1 LCYILT
7 VNTTLKIKSL
17 KLFLKYICC
26 KVSTIGSAAVL
37 SMLALTLNTNCNAQ
51 APKDQFILDMVHNNP
66 GEKLTKSD
74 FNSPSYLQMNGYNG
88 QVINDFTFVHTAI
101 TYDALGQDIFPIG
114 STERKWV
121 MDAADKV
128 RVNIDKAHAAGIK
141 VYYFTD
147 IIVLPKK
154 LVSIY
159 KNEICDANG
168 KISFEKPKTQ
178 ELHRIMLKEVFDSFP
193 GLDGLVIRT
202 GETYLNN
209 VPYHTGNGPII
220 NGAESHVKLIN
231 ILKEEVCVKRNK
243 IVFYRTWSFG
253 GMHDNANYYLDVTN
267 RIEPH
272 KNLIF
277 SIKHTK
283 GDYQRTYNFNPTL
296 GLGNHPQIIEVQCQ
310 REYEGKGAYPNY
322 VMDGVING
330 FEEFNTNTPQSGN
343 KSLNDIK
350 HKPTFKGVWSWSRGG
365 GWVGPYITN
374 EFWCK
379 LNAYVI
385 GTWAANTTLTEEE
398 VFNKFMD
405 VNGIKGSSRKA
416 FRQLCLLSAKAVLRG
431 HTSATLPFQVDWA
444 FWMRDEFLSGIGSKP
459 SVKTNTSE
467 GWLKNAFTYYDAN
480 GQLQQAIDEKYEAV
494 EQWKTI
500 VSLSSRIKL
509 TNKNDENYIRIS
521 SQYGLLLHQI
531 IAEGWKIMALGFEGD
546 KHKKYDTLQLT
557 KAIKLYDNY
566 WQAYNQLKANNPSC
580 ATLYKPYAFVYE
592 SPLYHRDFGMKAS
605 IDKYRLILNQ
615 QQ

>member
-1 LCYILT
+1 M
-7 VNTTLKIKSL
+7 TLKLILLKHLPSNMACQIRLTYSKAILFFLLLIVSAKS
-17 KLFLKYICC
+17 
-26 KVSTIGSAAVL
+26 
-37 SMLALTLNTNCNAQ
+37 NAQ
-51 APKDQFILDMVHNNP
+51 QGQFILDMVHNNP
-66 GEKLTKSD
+66 GEALTTSD
-74 FNSPSYLQMNGYNG
+74 YNNPSYLQMNGYNG

-101 TYDALGQDIFPIG
+101 TYDALSKDIFPIG

-121 MDAADKV
+121 MDAAAKV
-128 RVNIDKAHAAGIK
+128 RLNISKAHSAGIK

-168 KISFEKPKTQ
+168 KISFEKPQTL

-220 NGAESHVKLIN
+220 NGAESHIKLIN
-231 ILKEEVCVKRNK
+231 LLKEEVCIKRNK
-243 IVFYRTWSFG
+243 MVFYRTWSFG

-267 RIEPH
+267 KIEPH
-272 KNLIF
+272 KNLVF

-283 GDYQRTYNFNPTL
+283 GDYQRTYDFNPTL

-322 VMDGVING
+322 VMNGVING
-330 FEEFNTNTPQSGN
+330 FEEFNTNSKQSGN
-343 KSLNDIK
+343 TCLNDIK
-350 HKPTFKGVWSWSRGG
+350 DKPIFKGVWSWSRGG

-379 LNAYVI
+379 LNAHVI
-385 GTWAANTTLTEEE
+385 SSWAKNTNQTEEA

-405 VNGIKGSSRKA
+405 VNGIKGESRKA

-431 HTSATLPFQVDWA
+431 HTSASLPFQVDWA
-444 FWMRDEFLSGIGSKP
+444 FWMRDEFLGGIGNKP
-459 SVKTNTSE
+459 YVKTNTTE

-500 VSLSSRIKL
+500 VALSSRTKL
-509 TNKNDENYIRIS
+509 TNKNDETYIRVS

-531 IAEGWKIMALGFEGD
+531 IAEGWKIMAIGFVGD
-546 KHKKYDTLQLT
+546 KQKKYDTLQLA
-557 KAIKLYDNY
+557 KAIKSYDSY

-605 IDKYRLILNQ
+605 VDKYRSILNQ